1 MAPSEDEATTKL
13 RKPNSLPLG
22 ELEALACALLTVLLA
37 FLHPGI
43 ASQKAVL
50 AQGRLQFRI
59 ELDDGARK
67 THAHS
72 SRLSAHSAA
81 LGGYDD
87 IHLIA
92 KTCELQR
99 LGGVMLPCMIWKVRF
114 HAAAVDGELSC
125 ASLQEN
131 PGHRFLAAAGAV
143 TFGMVVI
150 LLFIITAIF
159 APLLAPHDPYQQD
172 LSKSLQQPSKEYLL
186 GTDQVGRD
194 LLSRLIYGSRSALMI
209 GLISICIAAFIGMTL
224 GLIAGYFGGW
234 AYMIIMRIIDSFMS
248 FPMLLLALVLAAL
261 LGGGL
266 KSVMIAI
273 GISLMSAYARLMCA
287 QVLKVKEN
295 DYIMAAKSIGASH
308 LRIMLYHVL
317 RNCFPPLI
325 VLITM
330 NMGFAILIGAG
341 LSFLGLG
348 IEQPGADWGN
358 MVSVGY
364 TFLTMRPVYAI
375 APGITIMLVVFS
387 FNMVGDGLRDALDP
401 RLRGII

>member
-1 MAPSEDEATTKL
+1 VEHTNASVFIETPPRVNET
-13 RKPNSLPLG
+13 RR
-22 ELEALACALLTVLLA
+22 
-37 FLHPGI
+37 I
-43 ASQKAVL
+43 ARV
-50 AQGRLQFRI
+50 FV
-59 ELDDGARK
+59 ARK
-67 THAHS
+67 
-72 SRLSAHSAA
+72 
-81 LGGYDD
+81 
-87 IHLIA
+87 
-92 KTCELQR
+92 
-99 LGGVMLPCMIWKVRF
+99 
-114 HAAAVDGELSC
+114 
-125 ASLQEN
+125 
-131 PGHRFLAAAGAV
+131 LAA
-143 TFGMVVI
+143 FGLVVI

-159 APLLAPHDPYQQD
+159 APLLAPHDPYQQN
-172 LSKSLQQPSKEYLL
+172 LAISLQPPSQEYLL

-194 LLSRLIYGSRSALMI
+194 ILSRLIYGSRSALMI
-209 GLISICIAAFIGMTL
+209 GLISICIAAFLGMTL

-295 DYIMAAKSIGASH
+295 DYILAAKSIGASH
-308 LRIMLYHVL
+308 PRIMLYHIL

-364 TFLTMRPVYAI
+364 TFLLMRPIYAI
-375 APGITIMLVVFS
+375 APGIAIMLVVFS

>member
-1 MAPSEDEATTKL
+1 VEHTTASVFIETPP
-13 RKPNSLPLG
+13 RVN
-22 ELEALACALLTVLLA
+22 ETRR
-37 FLHPGI
+37 I
-43 ASQKAVL
+43 ARV
-50 AQGRLQFRI
+50 
-59 ELDDGARK
+59 
-67 THAHS
+67 
-72 SRLSAHSAA
+72 
-81 LGGYDD
+81 
-87 IHLIA
+87 
-92 KTCELQR
+92 
-99 LGGVMLPCMIWKVRF
+99 
-114 HAAAVDGELSC
+114 
-125 ASLQEN
+125 
-131 PGHRFLAAAGAV
+131 FLARRLAA
-143 TFGMVVI
+143 FGMVVI
-150 LLFIITAIF
+150 LLFIVTAIF
-159 APLLAPHDPYQQD
+159 APLLAPHDPYQQN
-172 LSKSLQQPSKEYLL
+172 LAISLEQPSKEYLL

-194 LLSRLIYGSRSALMI
+194 ILSRLIYGSRSALMI
-209 GLISICIAAFIGMTL
+209 GFISICIAAFIGMTL

-234 AYMIIMRIIDSFMS
+234 SYMIIMRIIDSFMS

-295 DYIMAAKSIGASH
+295 DYITAAKSIGASH
-308 LRIMLYHVL
+308 LRIMLYHIL

-364 TFLTMRPVYAI
+364 TFLMMRPIYAI
-375 APGITIMLVVFS
+375 APGIAIMLVVFS